1 MTVTLL
7 VLPSK
12 PVGETVPVTFNF
24 LDLLAFGESIT
35 GATVAAT
42 VFSGT
47 DSTPDDILS
56 GLPVKSQVD
65 VVQIVTGGV
74 AGVIYEITCA
84 VTTSDSNVLV
94 KSGRLAVITAGG
106 LFGV

>member
-1 MTVTLL
+1 MTLI

-12 PVGETVPVTFNF
+12 AVGETLPVTFNF

-47 DSTPDDILS
+47 DASPSDVLS
-56 GLPVKSQVD
+56 GLPVTSTVDAVQV
-65 VVQIVTGGV
+65 VTGGV
-74 AGVIYEITCA
+74 AGVIYELTCT
-84 VTTSDSNVLV
+84 VTTSDSNVLT
-94 KSGRLAVITAGG
+94 KSARLAVITPGG
-106 LFGV
+106 KFGS